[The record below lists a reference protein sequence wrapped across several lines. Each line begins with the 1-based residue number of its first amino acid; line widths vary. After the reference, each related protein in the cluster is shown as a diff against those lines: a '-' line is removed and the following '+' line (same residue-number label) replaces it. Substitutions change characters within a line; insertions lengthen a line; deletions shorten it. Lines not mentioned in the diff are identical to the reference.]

1 VDKIFSHAK
10 PRWFTEAW
18 RDAGK
23 KDFTWHCLRH
33 SWATRLVR
41 AGVDLKTV
49 QELGGWKSITTVARY
64 ALADEDRLGPAL
76 EKLCATTTA
85 TEQTE
90 GATPVAPAV
99 H

>member
-1 VDKIFSHAK
+1 
-10 PRWFTEAW
+10 
-18 RDAGK
+18 
-23 KDFTWHCLRH
+23 
-33 SWATRLVR
+33 
-41 AGVDLKTV
+41 V
-49 QELGGWKSITTVARY
+49 QKLGWKSITMVARY
-64 ALADEDRLGPAL
+64 AHADEDRLGPAL